1 MYYFANRMRK
11 PARTIRTASRH
22 MRMVCGR
29 KIASRIPRPADKK
42 QSPAVQHILLIKFPP
57 PAVTTVYAKAL
68 KSDTKKDLHRNLGYK
83 SVKNLFFYCCNTF
96 SERSYEIF
104 VSIYISSDF
113 CYISSAKEKRSLCRL
128 IGFCNGYT
136 L

>member
-1 MYYFANRMRK
+1 MYYFANRMRN

-68 KSDTKKDLHRNLGYK
+68 KSDTKKGLAPKFGVQVREEFILLLLQHFLREEL
-83 SVKNLFFYCCNTF
+83 
-96 SERSYEIF
+96 
-104 VSIYISSDF
+104 
-113 CYISSAKEKRSLCRL
+113 
-128 IGFCNGYT
+128 
-136 L
+136 